1 MISRPSRGPVG
12 GVGEE
17 GGDGDEG
24 APVKGAGPWRGRWLG
39 RLALAPALALILVFF
54 AALGLLFRYGFRQFI
69 PGTLEP
75 GGFTLAN
82 FAQIIQPRYLRWI
95 WDTIALSAWTTLAAL
110 VLAYPVAY
118 ALARARS
125 AALRT
130 TILIL
135 TVVPFFTG
143 AIVRAYSWMLVLG
156 NAGFV
161 NAMLIRSGLLAE
173 PHQMLFTGTAV
184 LVGLIHFSMPVMI
197 LLLAA
202 AISHIDPNI
211 ERSAESLGAGPVQR
225 LLRVTLPLSLP
236 GILSGSVVVFAWT
249 FSAYPT
255 PELLGGGRVKMIANV
270 VADLTLDA
278 LNWPGGAAFALFSL
292 GVTFLVL
299 AAVVRL
305 TGVAARG
312 HA

>member
-1 MISRPSRGPVG
+1 MRRGQG
-12 GVGEE
+12 R
-17 GGDGDEG
+17 
-24 APVKGAGPWRGRWLG
+24 RGRWVA
-39 RLALAPALALILVFF
+39 RLALAPAVGLILVFF
-54 AALGLLFRYGFRQFI
+54 VALGLLFQYGFRRFI
-69 PGTLEP
+69 PGSLEP

-82 FAQIIQPRYLRWI
+82 FVQIAQPRYLRWI
-95 WDTIALSAWTTLAAL
+95 WDTVALSAWTTLGSL
-110 VLAYPVAY
+110 VLAYPIAY

-125 AALRT
+125 ARVRI

-135 TVVPFFTG
+135 TIVPFFTG

-156 NAGFV
+156 NTGFV
-161 NAMLIRSGLLAE
+161 NAVLVRLGLVAE
-173 PHQMLFTGTAV
+173 PVQMMFTPTAV

-202 AISHIDPNI
+202 AISHIDPNVD
-211 ERSAESLGAGPVQR
+211 RSAESLGAGPVQR
-225 LLRVTLPLSLP
+225 FLRVTLPLSLP

-255 PELLGGGRVKMIANV
+255 PELLGGGKVKMIANV

-278 LNWPGGAAFALFSL
+278 VNWPGGGAFALFSL
-292 GVTFLVL
+292 VVTFIVL
-299 AAVVRL
+299 AAVLKL
-305 TGVAARG
+305 TAAAARS

>member
-1 MISRPSRGPVG
+1 M
-12 GVGEE
+12 
-17 GGDGDEG
+17 
-24 APVKGAGPWRGRWLG
+24 AAGRRRGRWLG

-54 AALGLLFRYGFRQFI
+54 VALTLLFRYGFLQFI
-69 PGTLEP
+69 PGSLEA

-82 FAQIIQPRYLRWI
+82 FAQITQPRYLRWI
-95 WDTIALSAWTTLAAL
+95 WDTVALSAWTTLATL
-110 VLAYPVAY
+110 VLAYPIAY
-118 ALARARS
+118 ALARAPS
-125 AALRT
+125 ALIRT
-130 TILIL
+130 TILVL

-156 NAGFV
+156 NTGFV
-161 NAMLIRSGLLAE
+161 NAVLIRLGLLAE

-184 LVGLIHFSMPVMI
+184 LVGLVHFSMPVMI

-202 AISHIDPNI
+202 AISHIDPNV

-225 LLRVTLPLSLP
+225 FLRVTLPLSLP

-270 VADLTLDA
+270 VADLALDA

-292 GVTFLVL
+292 VVTFLVL
-299 AAVVRL
+299 AAVLRL
-305 TGVAARG
+305 TGLTARG